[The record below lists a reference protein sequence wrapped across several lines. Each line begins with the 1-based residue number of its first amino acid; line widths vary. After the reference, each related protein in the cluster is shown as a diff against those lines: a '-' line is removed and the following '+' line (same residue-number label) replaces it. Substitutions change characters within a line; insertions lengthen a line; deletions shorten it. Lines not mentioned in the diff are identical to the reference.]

1 MMPYVKD
8 ENACLAIENWL
19 KSLKYKA
26 DFVNVN
32 LGDYDH
38 GGICIKDGIFVIY
51 EPFSRCLISF
61 VGIPLD
67 KKFIKTIKQHDVVT
81 YADFFNVKIK
91 SLIGKE
97 INENSV

>member
-1 MMPYVKD
+1 MSPYIKD
-8 ENACLAIENWL
+8 ENACNAIENWL

-26 DFVNVN
+26 DFVTVN

-38 GGICIKDGIFVIY
+38 GGICIKDGVFVVY

-67 KKFIKTIKQHDVVT
+67 KNFVKTVKEHDVAR
-81 YADFFNVKIK
+81 YADFFKVKIK

-97 INENSV
+97 LNENKS